1 MKQFHP
7 VRSILPLALLLGLVT
22 TIFGMPAD
30 ARPAETSARAAICRD
45 AALAAERRHNIPS
58 GLLAAVAVVE
68 SGRANGAGSDISA
81 WPWTIHA
88 EGRGRW
94 HDAKTEAVDAVKALK
109 AKGVKNIDVGCMQ
122 VNLHYHPDA
131 FTDLEGAFD
140 PATNVEYAATFVKQL
155 FAETRSW
162 SRAISFYH
170 NREPKRANAYRKK
183 VMAAWAGERQ
193 HAVNQLR
200 EYGTVKSGSVRPGST
215 APRSGTA
222 VGLRT
227 QASKVRTLRLR
238 PSPYISLK
246 SGQPRIRTY

>member
-1 MKQFHP
+1 MKILSHIPDCAPMALICGLLMSVLAMP
-7 VRSILPLALLLGLVT
+7 VA
-22 TIFGMPAD
+22 AK
-30 ARPAETSARAAICRD
+30 PAETEARASICRD

-68 SGRANGAGSDISA
+68 SGRANRAGADISA

-94 HDAKTEAVDAVKALK
+94 HDEKAEAVAAVRSLK

-122 VNLHYHPDA
+122 VNLRYHPEA
-131 FTDLEGAFD
+131 FDDLEGAFD

-170 NREPKRANAYRKK
+170 NREPKRANAYRRK

-193 HAVNQLR
+193 HAVNQIRLATKPTAGIR
-200 EYGTVKSGSVRPGST
+200 FRTSSSQVRN
-215 APRSGTA
+215 
-222 VGLRT
+222 
-227 QASKVRTLRLR
+227 LRLR
-238 PSPYISLK
+238 PSPYISVK
-246 SGQPRIRTY
+246 SGKPRIRGY

>member
-1 MKQFHP
+1 MKNRRH
-7 VRSILPLALLLGLVT
+7 ITDCAPLALICGLV
-22 TIFGMPAD
+22 MLALAAPVA
-30 ARPAETSARAAICRD
+30 AKPAETEARASICRD

-68 SGRANGAGSDISA
+68 SGRAIHAGADISA

-94 HDAKTEAVDAVKALK
+94 HDAKSEAVAAVQALK

-122 VNLHYHPDA
+122 VNLRYHPEA
-131 FTDLEGAFD
+131 FDDLEGAFD

-170 NREPKRANAYRKK
+170 NREPKRANAYRRK

-193 HAVNQLR
+193 HAVNQIRL
-200 EYGTVKSGSVRPGST
+200 
-215 APRSGTA
+215 
-222 VGLRT
+222 
-227 QASKVRTLRLR
+227 ASKPATGIRFRTSSSQVRNLRLR
-238 PSPYISLK
+238 PSPYISVK
-246 SGQPRIRTY
+246 SGKPRIRGY